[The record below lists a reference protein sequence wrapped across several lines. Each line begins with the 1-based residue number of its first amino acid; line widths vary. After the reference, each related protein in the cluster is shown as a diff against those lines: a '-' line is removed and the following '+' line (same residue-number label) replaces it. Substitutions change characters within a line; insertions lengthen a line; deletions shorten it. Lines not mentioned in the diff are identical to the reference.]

1 MRGSL
6 RASWRLLRLFFFV
19 WSGLWLTFRHG
30 SGLGSRER
38 LARVQRDWYRRAVE
52 LLGVEVR
59 CRGEQVDGSALVVA
73 NHVSWLDIPVL
84 GSRLD
89 VRFLSKSEIAR
100 WPVIGWLARGHGTLF
115 IRRGAHEV
123 EAIIEDIAKALDD
136 GERVAIFPEATTTP
150 GDEVHHFHARLF
162 AAAVATATPI
172 QPVAIDYGREPDGG
186 PAHASYSGSDRLLP
200 HFWRL
205 LRRERTTVDLHIL
218 PPIPVEPDARR
229 RDLAKTARAT
239 IVATLSLP
247 QDAGI
252 SDGEG
257 M

>member
-59 CRGEQVDGSALVVA
+59 CRGEQAEGPALVVA

-123 EAIIEDIAKALDD
+123 EAIIRDIADALED
-136 GERVAIFPEATTTP
+136 GEKVAIFPEATTTR
-150 GDEVHHFHARLF
+150 GSDVRHFHPRLF
-162 AAAVATATPI
+162 AAAIATATPI
-172 QPVAIDYGREPDGG
+172 QPVAIDYGREADGG
-186 PAHASYSGSDRLLP
+186 PAQASYAGEDRLLP

-205 LRRERTTVDLHIL
+205 IRRERTTVDLHIL

-229 RDLAKTARAT
+229 RELAQFARGT
-239 IVATLSLP
+239 IVAALSLP
-247 QDAGI
+247 QNTGI
-252 SDGEG
+252 RDGEG
-257 M
+257 G

>member
-38 LARVQRDWYRRAVE
+38 LARVQREWYQRAVK
-52 LLGVEVR
+52 LLGVEV
-59 CRGEQVDGSALVVA
+59 CCHGEQTEGPALVVA

-123 EAIIEDIAKALDD
+123 EAIVRDIAEALDD
-136 GERVAIFPEATTTP
+136 GEKVAIFPEATTTR
-150 GDEVHHFHARLF
+150 GDEVRQFHARLF

-172 QPVAIDYGREPDGG
+172 QPVAIDYGREPDGS
-186 PAHASYSGSDRLLP
+186 PAHACYTGDDRLLL

-205 LRRERTTVDLHIL
+205 LRRERTDVEVHIL
-218 PPIPVEPDARR
+218 PLIPVEPDALR
-229 RDLAKTARAT
+229 RDLAQSARRM
-239 IVATLSLP
+239 IVAALSLP
-247 QDAGI
+247 QKPGSRDEA
-252 SDGEG
+252 
-257 M
+257 